1 MVDFSKFDWGNV
13 STSFKTQNATE
24 LTDHN
29 EYERLFPVEEGD
41 IVVDIGAS
49 VGPFTYSIL
58 SKKPKHCWVVE
69 PMPHQFQ
76 TLKNNL
82 MGSPVSFIKAAI
94 TDLEKVEI
102 EWDGN
107 VCTPR
112 TISFNQF
119 LKENEI
125 DKIDFLKVDCEGGEY
140 NVFSQSNISFLL
152 TVPKIVTE
160 CHLWQDRLE
169 NSKFKLFRDTILPQF
184 PNYKFYSIDGIDV
197 TWDLHNQHFLDY
209 YKEVL
214 LYIDNR

>member
-1 MVDFSKFDWGNV
+1 MVDFSRFDWGNV
-13 STSFKTQNATE
+13 STSFKTQNTTE

-94 TDLEKVEI
+94 TDLKKVEI
-102 EWDGN
+102 KSVNSSVYTVD
-107 VCTPR
+107 
-112 TISFNQF
+112 ILS
-119 LKENEI
+119 K
-125 DKIDFLKVDCEGGEY
+125 DFQIIIKTYLIGK
-140 NVFSQSNISFLL
+140 Q
-152 TVPKIVTE
+152 
-160 CHLWQDRLE
+160 
-169 NSKFKLFRDTILPQF
+169 
-184 PNYKFYSIDGIDV
+184 
-197 TWDLHNQHFLDY
+197 
-209 YKEVL
+209 
-214 LYIDNR
+214 